1 MFLNF
6 AFVFV
11 YIARI
16 YILFSFTNEKGE
28 LTILTTKHG
37 LLASYT
43 TREVCF
49 LTTNEFAELQ
59 IEKFIF

>member
-6 AFVFV
+6 VFIFV

-16 YILFSFTNEKGE
+16 YILFGFTNENSE

-37 LLASYT
+37 LSASYT

-49 LTTNEFAELQ
+49 LTSNEFAELQ
-59 IEKFIF
+59 IGKFIF